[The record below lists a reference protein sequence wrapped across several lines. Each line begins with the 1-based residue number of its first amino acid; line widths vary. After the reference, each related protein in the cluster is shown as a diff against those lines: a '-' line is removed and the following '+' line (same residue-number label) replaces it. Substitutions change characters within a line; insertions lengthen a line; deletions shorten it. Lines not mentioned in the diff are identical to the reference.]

1 LTAQNKLCSGELMN
15 GSRVVTARDKVVVV
29 IGGGDTGSDCVGNAQ
44 RQGAKKIYQLEILP
58 KPPETR
64 PPDTPWP
71 MWPRIMRTSSSHEE
85 GCERLWGVMTK
96 NFSGYETR
104 VGELHCCQVEWI
116 RKGDNWK
123 IRELPGTDFV
133 IKADIVL
140 LAMGFLHVEHEGFV
154 MQLGL
159 KLDERGNVAV
169 NNFQSSEPW
178 VFAAGDTVSGASLV
192 VSAISSGREA
202 AAAIDRWFT
211 EKG

>member
-1 LTAQNKLCSGELMN
+1 
-15 GSRVVTARDKVVVV
+15 
-29 IGGGDTGSDCVGNAQ
+29 
-44 RQGAKKIYQLEILP
+44 
-58 KPPETR
+58 
-64 PPDTPWP
+64 
-71 MWPRIMRTSSSHEE
+71 
-85 GCERLWGVMTK
+85 MTK